1 MTRYVASRRFI
12 HAGLLASGGAIFSG
26 WCGLTWAWAWIPAGL
41 FLVTAGALVWLARR
55 PVIGVHETHLA
66 VGRLLIPWPDIRRLD
81 STGWLS
87 PLVLHLTLF
96 DDRRLLLV
104 YPGDP
109 DSAGRLLRQLRRSAS
124 SALIDGT
131 PHRRFWSQASHPG
144 GERQPRS
151 SPRQRVLRP
160 EDEAEVERLY
170 QKLKA
175 VGHLDQRSSPDDE

>member
-1 MTRYVASRRFI
+1 MTRYVASRKFTQ
-12 HAGLLASGGAIFSG
+12 AGLLASGGAILSG
-26 WCGLTWAWAWIPAGL
+26 WCGLTWGWAWIPAGL
-41 FLVTAGALVWLARR
+41 FLVTAGALVWLSRR
-55 PVIGVHETHLA
+55 PPIEVHETHLA

-96 DDRRLLLV
+96 DDRRLMVV

-109 DSAGRLLRQLRRSAS
+109 AAAGRLLRQLRRLAS
-124 SALIDGT
+124 SALIDGL
-131 PHRRFWSQASHPG
+131 PHRRFWSQPSPAG
-144 GERQPRS
+144 EERQPRS
-151 SPRQRVLRP
+151 SPRQRLLRP

-175 VGHLDQRSSPDDE
+175 VGHLDQKSSPDDE